1 MGGGP
6 TGWGGNRLRLC
17 SLVWFGSNFSQMR
30 VFVVWFRA
38 LYVDVDVR
46 WGCTQARIAR
56 DLCCLTYQLRLYHG
70 KHAYPKTKIRP
81 LLISFYRLYDPT
93 LPWGLMFQEL

>member
-1 MGGGP
+1 MREK
-6 TGWGGNRLRLC
+6 WGGVQRGGVGPIESL

-70 KHAYPKTKIRP
+70 KTRLPKNKNPSIAHF
-81 LLISFYRLYDPT
+81 LLPFI
-93 LPWGLMFQEL
+93 